1 MDGPAVPRSR
11 GPVAAV
17 AAGTVGLLDLSGRL
31 IVVACLVVMFTALL
45 ANVILRYAFGTGIV
59 WAHEIHAILLPWLVG
74 GGIVL
79 ATARGRNIAVQLL
92 PDLLGRNARIGVMAL
107 VHGMVIAISLA
118 VLWTGQPIFRA
129 STFQTL
135 STLGVRQ
142 VWGYASLVYAFAGM
156 AVISAANL
164 VLLAS
169 DPDRAL
175 SVEAPSS
182 LS

>member
-1 MDGPAVPRSR
+1 MDRPTVPTSR
-11 GPVAAV
+11 GLVPAA

-31 IVVACLVVMFTALL
+31 IVVVCLAFMFVALL
-45 ANVILRYAFGTGIV
+45 ANVILRYAFGSGIV

-92 PDLLGRNARIGVMAL
+92 PDLIGRTGRIWVLAL

-129 STFQTL
+129 SSFQTL

-142 VWGYASLVYAFAGM
+142 VWGYASLIYAFAGM
-156 AVISAANL
+156 TVIAAANL
-164 VLLAS
+164 VLLAA
-169 DPDRAL
+169 DPDQAL
-175 SVEAPSS
+175 TVDTPSS